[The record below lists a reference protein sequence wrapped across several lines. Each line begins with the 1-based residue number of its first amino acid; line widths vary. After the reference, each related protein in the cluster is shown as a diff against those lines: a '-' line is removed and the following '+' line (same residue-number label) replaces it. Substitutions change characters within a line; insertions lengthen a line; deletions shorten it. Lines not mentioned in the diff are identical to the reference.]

1 MRQRTSEFQIEFF
14 SLPALKSGL
23 RHNSKENKLKMG
35 GKTEIVDRDYF
46 RIPWDGLMSL
56 PIAFCAIPILGFAP
70 NILNPY
76 LSESLMKNIVY
87 YQVRPIK
94 MYLGSTFV

>member
-1 MRQRTSEFQIEFF
+1 
-14 SLPALKSGL
+14 
-23 RHNSKENKLKMG
+23 MG

-94 MYLGSTFV
+94 MYVLVAHMFEIPDRPDFLAVWERNETVLIPTDK